1 MSMGGTSG
9 RFEEPHR
16 GPTIL
21 PRQLPMLRGSITKPS
36 AQRGFSVS
44 ARIMVQNT
52 LYLVFGA

>member
-1 MSMGGTSG
+1 MSMGGTGG
-9 RFEEPHR
+9 RLEEPHR
-16 GPTIL
+16 GPAI
-21 PRQLPMLRGSITKPS
+21 PRRQLPMLRGSITRSS